1 MRTGLLSIFV
11 FAALIAAMFGAGQP
25 ARAVSA
31 SNALP
36 ADTERA
42 QTQALDP
49 ASLLNPD
56 GTLDLTSN
64 PHGVFDLRGWDVALD
79 TLRGPI
85 LTPRASAAA
94 APEASVWTPLANDGL
109 SYWVYALAVSGSD
122 LYVGGEFTMTSDSGV
137 TLNRIAKYSSGVWLP
152 LANNGLNGPV
162 RALAVSGSDVYVGGE
177 FTKTADGTMTLNRI
191 AKYDGSA
198 WSALPN
204 NGLNDTVRALAV
216 SGSNVYV
223 GGAFTKTAD
232 NGIVLN
238 HIAKY
243 NGSAWSALAKQGL
256 DSYVFALAVSGSD
269 LYVGGH
275 FTQTADGTVKDL
287 NFIARYSG
295 GAWSAFA
302 NKGLNGEVYA
312 LAASGSDLYLGGIFT
327 ESGDGTKTLRRIAK
341 YSSGVWSPFAN
352 GGLDHIVYAIA
363 INGSEVYVGGDFM
376 HTADGA
382 VNLYYVAKY
391 SGGAWSALP
400 HDGLHD
406 EVYALAVSGSDLYVG
421 GRFTQTADLEVQNLN
436 YVAKLPGLTPGPT
449 AYVATFR
456 SAGAQDGWVLESS
469 ETSNKG
475 GTLNSAATT
484 LRLGDNAARKQ
495 YRAVL
500 SFNTASLPDDA
511 VITKVTLKVK
521 RQGVTGGGDPVNVFR
536 GFLADVKKGRF
547 GAPALQA
554 GDFQAAANKTVGPR
568 KPALAGGWYTLDL
581 TGAKAFV
588 NRLASNG
595 GLTQIRLRF
604 KLDDDNNRKANYLR
618 LFSGNAP
625 AASRPQLIVE
635 YDVA

>member
-1 MRTGLLSIFV
+1 MRTRLLPIFV

-31 SNALP
+31 SNAFP

-162 RALAVSGSDVYVGGE
+162 RALAVRGGDVYVGGD
-177 FTKTADGTMTLNRI
+177 FTQTADGTLTLNRI

-204 NGLNDTVRALAV
+204 NGLNDTVRAIAV
-216 SGSNVYV
+216 SGSDVYV
-223 GGAFTKTAD
+223 GGAFTQTAV

-243 NGSAWSALAKQGL
+243 NGNAWSALARQGL
-256 DSYVFALAVSGSD
+256 ESAVYALAVSGSD

-287 NFIARYSG
+287 NFVAKYSG
-295 GAWSAFA
+295 GAWSALA
-302 NKGLNGEVYA
+302 HNGLNGEVHA
-312 LAASGSDLYLGGIFT
+312 LAVSGSDLYVGGIFT
-327 ESGDGTKTLRRIAK
+327 ETGDGTMALRRIAK
-341 YSSGVWSPFAN
+341 YSSGVWSPFAHE
-352 GGLDHIVYAIA
+352 GLNFVVDAIA
-363 INGSEVYVGGDFM
+363 ISGSDVYVGGWFSG
-376 HTADGA
+376 TADGN
-382 VNLYYVAKY
+382 VTNLWFIAKY
-391 SGGAWSALP
+391 SGSAWSALP

-406 EVYALAVSGSDLYVG
+406 EVHALAVSGSDLYVG

-436 YVAKLPGLTPGPT
+436 CIAKLPGLTPGPT

-456 SAGAQDGWVLESS
+456 SAGAQDGWILESS

-475 GTLNSAATT
+475 GTFNANATT
-484 LRLGDNAARKQ
+484 FRLGDDAAKKQ

-500 SFNTASLPDDA
+500 SFDTGSLPDDA
-511 VITKVTLKVK
+511 VITKVTLKLK
-521 RQGVTGGGDPVNVFR
+521 RQGVVGGGNPVNKFK
-536 GFLADVKKGRF
+536 GFIMDIRNGTF
-547 GAPALQA
+547 GAAGLQKP
-554 GDFQAAANKTVGPR
+554 DFCRSLISKPELTGPR
-568 KPALAGGWYTLDL
+568 
-581 TGAKAFV
+581 
-588 NRLASNG
+588 R
-595 GLTQIRLRF
+595 R
-604 KLDDDNNRKANYLR
+604 
-618 LFSGNAP
+618 
-625 AASRPQLIVE
+625 
-635 YDVA
+635 